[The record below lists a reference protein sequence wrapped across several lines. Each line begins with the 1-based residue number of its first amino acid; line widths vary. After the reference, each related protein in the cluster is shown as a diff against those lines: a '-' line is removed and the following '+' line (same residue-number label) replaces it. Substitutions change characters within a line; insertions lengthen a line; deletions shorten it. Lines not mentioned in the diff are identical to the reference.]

1 MIDTS
6 VSLVAPE
13 ALETNGSAPPPSPK
27 YIRGDETLA
36 ELETIRAGWIALARA
51 QQIPER
57 LFEIGYWLG
66 SQAPDNRGIF
76 RLCTIGDMRIWASVK
91 QGTYNIPA
99 QAWNTTRR
107 LTVYLDAGQQ
117 QQVADW
123 QWLYIARSP
132 EEIPDLPIEGRPAKL
147 LFIPG
152 EWVAEVLALSGQAER
167 TRIGIARAAED
178 KERDALARRLLVG
191 MEV

>member
-1 MIDTS
+1 MGINNLS
-6 VSLVAPE
+6 AFGNAISGRGLAVA
-13 ALETNGSAPPPSPK
+13 N
-27 YIRGDETLA
+27 
-36 ELETIRAGWIALARA
+36 
-51 QQIPER
+51 
-57 LFEIGYWLG
+57 
-66 SQAPDNRGIF
+66 N
-76 RLCTIGDMRIWASVK
+76 
-91 QGTYNIPA
+91 
-99 QAWNTTRR
+99 
-107 LTVYLDAGQQ
+107 AGQQ

-132 EEIPDLPIEGRPAKL
+132 EEIPDLPIEGRPAEL